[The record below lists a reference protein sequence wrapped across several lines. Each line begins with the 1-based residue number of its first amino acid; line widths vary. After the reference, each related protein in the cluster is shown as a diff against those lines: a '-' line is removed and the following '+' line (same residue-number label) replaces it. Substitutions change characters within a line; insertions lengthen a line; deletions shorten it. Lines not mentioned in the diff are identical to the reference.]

1 MLIDTYIKTMNR
13 QIDRLAVYD
22 LVFDQ
27 YTLTCHKLEIGNCLA
42 TESYEQLHDYFSRNM
57 LRFNKFVQ
65 ECGDVVPPVEL
76 ESFNNCFL
84 AALALNQQAAM
95 TMLIA
100 IEPDGVNHHL
110 YNRGVA
116 EKKRAHQDIQVAI
129 ARILATAM

>member
-27 YTLTCHKLEIGNCLA
+27 YTLTCHKLEVGNCLA

-65 ECGDVVPPVEL
+65 ECNDVIPPVEL
-76 ESFNNCFL
+76 ESFNNSFL
-84 AALALNQQAAM
+84 SALALNQQAAM

-100 IEPDGVNHHL
+100 IEADGVNHRL

-129 ARILATAM
+129 AQILATAM

>member
-1 MLIDTYIKTMNR
+1 MLNDTYIKTMNR
-13 QIDRLAVYD
+13 QIDRLSVYD

-42 TESYEQLHDYFSRNM
+42 SDTFEQLHDYFSRNM

-65 ECGDVVPPVEL
+65 DCHAITPPDEL
-76 ESFNNCFL
+76 AGFHASFL
-84 AALALNQQAAM
+84 AALALHQQAAM

-100 IEPDGVNHHL
+100 IEPVGVNYRL

-116 EKKRAHQDIQVAI
+116 EKKRATKEIQVAI
-129 ARILATAM
+129 ARIFAVAM

>member
-27 YTLTCHKLEIGNCLA
+27 YTLTCHKLEVGNCLA

-65 ECGDVVPPVEL
+65 ECNDVIPPVEL
-76 ESFNNCFL
+76 ESFNNSFL

-100 IEPDGVNHHL
+100 IEADGVNHRL

-129 ARILATAM
+129 AQILATAM

>member
-65 ECGDVVPPVEL
+65 ECQAVTPPVEM

-84 AALALNQQAAM
+84 DALALNQQAAM

-100 IEPDGVNHHL
+100 IEPHGVNHHL